1 MALKGKATLVRS
13 PLGKNRSP
21 SCAAENLPRV
31 MTSGVTGG
39 AALLSSCASERTEL
53 SAGKPSQVPGQ
64 HQLPNISYRLL
75 AASYLWYYSFILLWS
90 LGAFGSQGGAP
101 GSPEVQR

>member
-1 MALKGKATLVRS
+1 
-13 PLGKNRSP
+13 
-21 SCAAENLPRV
+21 

-53 SAGKPSQVPGQ
+53 SAGKPGVRC
-64 HQLPNISYRLL
+64 LVNISCRIFLTDLLL

-101 GSPEVQR
+101 GFPEVQR